1 MSIQERFARV
11 DWLGLLWLGLLSGLV
26 FIGMAALV
34 QIAEAPHADFTV
46 WVPLDQA
53 GGLEGPSHLPDGVSV
68 DLSARVQALV
78 EEPTATQAMLHLA
91 TTLPTRCVVIAML
104 FLLVRVV
111 RQARR
116 GDPFTAG
123 NVRLL
128 RQLGVTVIVGGIVSD
143 VIEEMAF
150 RALVGPIVDGPV
162 GGFVWSGFVW
172 SGWWLV
178 GVAFLAIAEV
188 VSRGLRMRVELEGV
202 I

>member
-1 MSIQERFARV
+1 MAIQERVARLH
-11 DWLGLLWLGLLSGLV
+11 WLGLLWFGLVAGLV
-26 FIGMAALV
+26 FVGIAALV
-34 QIAEAPHADFTV
+34 QVVTAPSARFTV

-53 GGLEGPSHLPDGVSV
+53 GRLTGPDRLPDGVSV
-68 DLSARVQALV
+68 DASAHVRALV
-78 EEPTATQAMLHLA
+78 EEPTATQTLLHVA
-91 TTLPTRCVVIAML
+91 TSLPTKCVVVTML

-128 RQLGVTVIVGGIVSD
+128 RQLGITVIVGGIAAD
-143 VIEEMAF
+143 VIEALAF
-150 RALVGPIVDGPV
+150 KALVGPIVDGAV
-162 GGFVWSGFVW
+162 GGFVW

-188 VSRGLRMRVELEGV
+188 VSRGLRMRVELDGV

>member
-1 MSIQERFARV
+1 MTIQERVARLH
-11 DWLGLLWLGLLSGLV
+11 WLGLLWIGLVAGLLFVG
-26 FIGMAALV
+26 AAAV
-34 QIAEAPHADFTV
+34 IQVVTAPSAQFTV

-53 GGLEGPSHLPDGVSV
+53 GRLAGPDRLPDGVSV
-68 DLSARVQALV
+68 DASAHVRALV
-78 EEPTATQAMLHLA
+78 EEPTATQSLLHVG
-91 TTLPTRCVVIAML
+91 TSLPTKCVVVAML
-104 FLLVRVV
+104 FLLVRIV

-128 RQLGVTVIVGGIVSD
+128 RQLGATVIIGGIAAD
-143 VIEEMAF
+143 VVEALAF
-150 RALVGPIVDGPV
+150 KALVGPIVDGAA
-162 GGFVWSGFVW
+162 GGFVW

-188 VSRGLRMRVELEGV
+188 VNRGLRMRVELDGV

>member
-1 MSIQERFARV
+1 MAIQERVARL
-11 DWLGLLWLGLLSGLV
+11 DWLGLLWLGLVAGLV
-26 FIGMAALV
+26 FVGLAAVV
-34 QIAEAPHADFTV
+34 QVVTAPGAQLTV

-53 GGLEGPSHLPDGVSV
+53 GRLAGPDRLPDGVSV
-68 DLSARVQALV
+68 DASAHVRALV
-78 EEPTATQAMLHLA
+78 EEPTATQALLHVG
-91 TTLPTRCVVIAML
+91 TSLPTKCVVVAML
-104 FLLVRVV
+104 FLLVRIV

-128 RQLGVTVIVGGIVSD
+128 RQLGVTVIVGGVAAD
-143 VIEEMAF
+143 VVEALAF
-150 RALVGPIVDGPV
+150 KALVGPIVDGSA
-162 GGFVWSGFVW
+162 GGFVW

-188 VSRGLRMRVELEGV
+188 VNRGLRMRVELDGV

>member
-1 MSIQERFARV
+1 VAIQERVARLH
-11 DWLGLLWLGLLSGLV
+11 WLGLLWFGLVAGLV
-26 FIGMAALV
+26 FVGIAALV
-34 QIAEAPHADFTV
+34 QVVTAPSARFTV

-53 GGLEGPSHLPDGVSV
+53 GRLTGPDRLPDGVSV
-68 DLSARVQALV
+68 DASAHVRALV
-78 EEPTATQAMLHLA
+78 EEPTATQTLLHVA
-91 TTLPTRCVVIAML
+91 TSLPTKCVVVTML

-128 RQLGVTVIVGGIVSD
+128 RQLGITVIVGGIAAD
-143 VIEEMAF
+143 VIEALAF
-150 RALVGPIVDGPV
+150 KALVGPIVDGAV
-162 GGFVWSGFVW
+162 GGFVW

-188 VSRGLRMRVELEGV
+188 VSRGLRMRVELDGV

>member
-1 MSIQERFARV
+1 MALQERVARL
-11 DWLGLLWLGLLSGLV
+11 DWLGLLWLGLLAALAFVSL
-26 FIGMAALV
+26 AALV
-34 QIAEAPHADFTV
+34 QVVTAPSARFTV

-53 GGLEGPSHLPDGVSV
+53 GRLDGPDRLPDGVGV
-68 DLSARVQALV
+68 EASAHVRALV
-78 EEPTATQAMLHLA
+78 EQPTATQSLLNAG
-91 TTLPTRCVVIAML
+91 TSLPTKCVVVAML
-104 FLLVRVV
+104 FLLLRIV

-128 RQLGVTVIVGGIVSD
+128 RQLGVTVIAGGIVAD
-143 VIEEMAF
+143 VVEALAF
-150 RALVGPIVDGPV
+150 RALVGPIVDGAV
-162 GGFVWSGFVW
+162 GGFVW

-188 VSRGLRMRVELEGV
+188 VNRGLRMRVELDGV